1 MSGTEPGP
9 TAPRDSRGLLL
20 AALRREDGRT
30 QVELA
35 RATALSPGTVSAAV
49 AALESE
55 GLVRVTTT
63 TRSGRRA
70 RSVRL
75 ATAGGV
81 LAGVHC
87 YLDEVRVLLDLGD
100 GVPVEHTAPLRSGHR
115 AEHAVREARALLD
128 RALRDT
134 GTDPAAVAGVGVGV
148 PAPVEVRSGRVAGAG
163 VREGWGVMVAA
174 PGLLAPAPGVP
185 VVFDNDGNLGAL
197 AEARVGA
204 GRGRRSVVHVAVSEG
219 VSGGIVVAGDVVHGR
234 SGTAG
239 ELGHLTIDPDGP
251 VCSCGNRGCL
261 QVYVGSPAVLGL
273 LAGSHGPMTVP
284 ELLAR
289 AADGDPGCRRVLSD
303 VGRHLGTAL
312 ASVCTV
318 LDPDVLVVG
327 GSLAAAGDVL
337 LDPLREVLAE
347 RTSVTSGD
355 VVEVVAGVLGAAA
368 PARGALL
375 LARDA
380 VLAGA
385 VRGRAVPEGAVRPG

>member
-1 MSGTEPGP
+1 VNRREGRAVV
-9 TAPRDSRGLLL
+9 APRDSRALLL
-20 AALRREDGRT
+20 DALRRADALT

-35 RATALSPGTVSAAV
+35 SATALSPGTVSAAV
-49 AALESE
+49 AALEAE
-55 GLVRVTTT
+55 GLVRVAAT

-70 RSVRL
+70 RSVSL
-75 ATAGGV
+75 ATPGGV

-87 YLDEVRVLLDLGD
+87 YLDEARVVLDLGD
-100 GVPVEHTAPLRSGHR
+100 GVPVERTVPLPGGHR
-115 AEHAVREARALLD
+115 AERAVREARALLD
-128 RALRDT
+128 DMLRAT
-134 GTDPAAVAGVGVGV
+134 GTDPAAVAAVGVGL
-148 PAPVEVRSGRVAGAG
+148 PAPVEVRTGRVAGSG
-163 VREGWGVMVAA
+163 VRSGWGPMVAS

-197 AEARVGA
+197 AEARLGA
-204 GRGRRSVVHVAVSEG
+204 GRGRGTVVHVALGEG
-219 VSGGIVVAGDVVHGR
+219 VSGGIVVGGEVVHGR
-234 SGTAG
+234 TGTAG

-261 QVYVGSPAVLGL
+261 QVYAGSTAVLDLL
-273 LAGSHGPMTVP
+273 LASHGPMSVADV
-284 ELLAR
+284 LDR

-327 GSLAAAGDVL
+327 GVLAAAGDL
-337 LDPLREVLAE
+337 LLVPLREVLAE
-347 RTSVTSGD
+347 RTAVTSGA
-355 VVEVVAGVLGAAA
+355 VVDVVAGALGAAA

-380 VLAGA
+380 VLTGAAGT
-385 VRGRAVPEGAVRPG
+385 G